1 MTSTSKRLSDE
12 EIEKNKKSTGLA
24 EEILEFLMG
33 AKETG
38 TPWIPED
45 ELLEKFGII
54 KKDEKDIMDKYTHNI
69 NRLEFDYA
77 IYWLSLSDKSL
88 IENVKGTKY
97 YRAK

>member
-12 EIEKNKKSTGLA
+12 EIEKMKKSTGLD

-54 KKDEKDIMDKYTHNI
+54 NKDGKDIMDKLNS
-69 NRLEFDYA
+69 LEFDSA
-77 IYWLSLSDKSL
+77 IYWLSLSDKIL